1 MIFLT
6 GATGFLGAHLLEML
20 VSSGKF
26 VHCLKRS
33 TSNLDRV
40 SHIKHNVQWVD
51 LANNDFDK
59 YFKHHQINCVIHCA
73 TNYGRNQSDPIEIV
87 NVNLQLPLQLLHA
100 SIKNNV
106 KIFINTDTI
115 LDKRINSYSLSK
127 KHFSEW
133 LMSYANNITAVNIA
147 LEHFYGPNDNSS
159 KFVTFLL
166 HELLKNAQSI
176 NLTAGEQKRD
186 FIYIEDVVS
195 AFKIILENTH
205 NLSAGYH
212 HFEVGTGRSIQ
223 IRELA
228 TLLKR
233 ITQNNSTALNFG
245 TIPYRENECMDST
258 VNIKKLTTMGWKPQH
273 SLEDGLIKTVKLE
286 KSLHW
291 GNK

>member
-59 YFKHHQINCVIHCA
+59 YFKYHQINCVIHCA

-106 KIFINTDTI
+106 K
-115 LDKRINSYSLSK
+115 
-127 KHFSEW
+127 E
-133 LMSYANNITAVNIA
+133 
-147 LEHFYGPNDNSS
+147 P
-159 KFVTFLL
+159 
-166 HELLKNAQSI
+166 
-176 NLTAGEQKRD
+176 
-186 FIYIEDVVS
+186 
-195 AFKIILENTH
+195 
-205 NLSAGYH
+205 
-212 HFEVGTGRSIQ
+212 
-223 IRELA
+223 
-228 TLLKR
+228 
-233 ITQNNSTALNFG
+233 
-245 TIPYRENECMDST
+245 
-258 VNIKKLTTMGWKPQH
+258 
-273 SLEDGLIKTVKLE
+273 LI
-286 KSLHW
+286 
-291 GNK
+291 